1 MRVNDLRHKRD
12 RLVLAIESTDEPVAG
27 LVEKLTARNRELAS
41 VESLLEAIQA
51 SALDRVPPT
60 MEQIVERIEVCR
72 AVNGYG
78 PDGR

>member
-72 AVNGYG
+72 RG
-78 PDGR
+78 